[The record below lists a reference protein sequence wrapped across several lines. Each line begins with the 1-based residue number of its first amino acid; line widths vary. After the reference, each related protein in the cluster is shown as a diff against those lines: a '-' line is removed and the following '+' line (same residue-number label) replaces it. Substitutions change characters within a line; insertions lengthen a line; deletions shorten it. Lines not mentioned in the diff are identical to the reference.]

1 MNSFRKSSF
10 RFLAAVLLMGV
21 FGLAGCSST
30 KYTAAPSSENL
41 TYMGLKFEKT
51 LYGGPWY
58 GPKYTAPRVVVAP
71 TLANGE

>member
-1 MNSFRKSSF
+1 MNSFPKSSF
-10 RFLAAVLLMGV
+10 RFLAAVLLIGAI
-21 FGLAGCSST
+21 GLMGCSSS

-58 GPKYTAPRVVVAP
+58 GPKYAAPRVVVAP
-71 TLANGE
+71 TLATGE